1 MNTVDRLTTDLQE
14 TGHASLGVLD
24 GSTVSVIELAEVAL
38 NLGVHAS
45 RLQVEALADA
55 LHVRLGPEALTPT
68 QIRHRNLEEGPL

>member
-24 GSTVSVIELAEVAL
+24 GSTVSVMELVWVAL

-45 RLQVEALADA
+45 RLRVEALADV
-55 LHVRLGPEALTPT
+55 LHLRLEPEALTPT
-68 QIRHRNLEEGPL
+68 QIRHRNPEEGPK